1 MAEALSWLGCG
12 LDDSVYRH
20 PVNVQF
26 VCRLLI
32 SFSGMGAANARA
44 EKKSEEGKEKGDE
57 THFCGTIVC
66 VVEAG
71 AAKGE

>member
-44 EKKSEEGKEKGDE
+44 EKRVKRARKREMRRIFVERL
-57 THFCGTIVC
+57 C
-66 VVEAG
+66 V
-71 AAKGE
+71 